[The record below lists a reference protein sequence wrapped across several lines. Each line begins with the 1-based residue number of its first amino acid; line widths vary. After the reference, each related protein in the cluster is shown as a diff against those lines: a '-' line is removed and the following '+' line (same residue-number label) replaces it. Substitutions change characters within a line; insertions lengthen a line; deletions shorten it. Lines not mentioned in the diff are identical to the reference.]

1 MMMLN
6 VQTRDGTNKRW
17 YKQDTVPG
25 TLNLLKVLACVYSSI
40 PNDVPG
46 EHHTQLPPSS
56 QRNIA
61 MGILLRVPQRGAW
74 RSCECQWKAR
84 FRGGETEKIMTPM
97 TKYRRRQST
106 RNRDGIVRRKE
117 MG

>member
-1 MMMLN
+1 MLLWMFLCN
-6 VQTRDGTNKRW
+6 EGGSCANTFVAKKHYNG
-17 YKQDTVPG
+17 
-25 TLNLLKVLACVYSSI
+25 
-40 PNDVPG
+40 
-46 EHHTQLPPSS
+46 HPS
-56 QRNIA
+56 RA
-61 MGILLRVPQRGAW
+61 PAGAW

-106 RNRDGIVRRKE
+106 RNRDGIVRRLE